1 VPTRMPLS
9 AARSASHPRVVAAGH
24 EPRGEG
30 VVGPR
35 EAQAPARGGHL
46 EAVEHDVEGLAL
58 ERGDQRAPVVL
69 HELGGEG
76 GRAHAELPRA
86 RALARSTSKPLIASA
101 PHGHAGRR
109 VFVDVGRAA
118 LAASPPQRASRP
130 GGGAAAYYAYN
141 FNRPSNGITNWRWYD
156 YQHNLLG
163 LQGLWFATEWSLGPV
178 TGHFQLQF
186 GALAELF
193 WGVER
198 DVEQDLLWRLLQEA
212 TMEWKTPWRRLSLEG
227 GLFNVP
233 FGPEYNIVSKNWNW
247 SGSNLFA
254 LMPYQIAGFRL
265 NLDIG
270 RGWIGRL
277 GVYNGWDRIVR
288 DNNRA
293 KSVMGAIEWT
303 DPDDE
308 ENYFVAEYMVGDE
321 RDRDDERGRA
331 PRHVFDVYGQWHV
344 ARPLSLRAHTF
355 SAIESGKQAGDG
367 WLGGA
372 LYVKVDATEWLALVG
387 RGDFVYAMARTEN
400 LLYSDFLDDPVTT
413 TRLGAGTFTL
423 DIHPLG
429 NVSLRL
435 EARHDRASF
444 PLFYKG
450 AVPLA
455 DPMDPL
461 SYVPIAR
468 TQTTLLAGM
477 TTWF

>member
-1 VPTRMPLS
+1 MTSLC
-9 AARSASHPRVVAAGH
+9 AALAVMTAA
-24 EPRGEG
+24 P
-30 VVGPR
+30 VM
-35 EAQAPARGGHL
+35 AAPA
-46 EAVEHDVEGLAL
+46 E
-58 ERGDQRAPVVL
+58 APV
-69 HELGGEG
+69 EE
-76 GRAHAELPRA
+76 
-86 RALARSTSKPLIASA
+86 PLEVSPTASA
-101 PHGHAGRR
+101 PAGAPEIAP
-109 VFVDVGRAA
+109 AA
-118 LAASPPQRASRP
+118 ASAGETPAAASPTATPTETTPAAPATTAAPTAAPEEEQA
-130 GGGAAAYYAYN
+130 GAAEPQAKIDFHGALEAYYAYN